1 MINLMSSTH
10 DPLNKLKCTQILFS
24 ALVVMKSIMPEAG
37 YAAEAREVYSIVKSN
52 GNDFEAEKISYSKRL
67 AELEE
72 DMKSKRSAPKKVKM
86 EVIKPEPV
94 KKSVFFGT
102 GLMSPKSKMYRFEVV
117 LTDLNVLTDLPI
129 SSASTPAA
137 SSSSSSA

>member
-1 MINLMSSTH
+1 
-10 DPLNKLKCTQILFS
+10 
-24 ALVVMKSIMPEAG
+24 MKSIMPEAE

-52 GNDFEAEKISYSKRL
+52 GTDFEAEKTSYSKRL

-72 DMKSKRSAPKKVKM
+72 DMNSKRSAPKKVKI

-102 GLMSPKSKMYRFEVV
+102 GLMSPKSKMS
-117 LTDLNVLTDLPI
+117 TDLPT

>member
-52 GNDFEAEKISYSKRL
+52 GNDFEAEKISYSK
-67 AELEE
+67 
-72 DMKSKRSAPKKVKM
+72 
-86 EVIKPEPV
+86 
-94 KKSVFFGT
+94 
-102 GLMSPKSKMYRFEVV
+102 
-117 LTDLNVLTDLPI
+117 N
-129 SSASTPAA
+129 
-137 SSSSSSA
+137 